1 MMTEQRLQE
10 IEAQHQ
16 RGLLH
21 RADID
26 DLIVDARRL
35 KQEMV
40 KCQDI
45 WSTTIAEGMESIT
58 ELQQQRDAALAER
71 DALYTAQM
79 KQIDYSVQLQR
90 LIESLSRDGD
100 VPYPELH
107 HHQKIVDAKAAITEA
122 RRVLRLALN
131 EFEQFMPTVSG
142 ELITQIAAVLA
153 QDESAD

>member
-26 DLIVDARRL
+26 DLIVEARRL

-58 ELQQQRDAALAER
+58 ELQQQRDATLGTYAEAEKRWKTIIAAR
-71 DALYTAQM
+71 DREQALY
-79 KQIDYSVQLQR
+79 VQANHDFR
-90 LIESLSRDGD
+90 
-100 VPYPELH
+100 
-107 HHQKIVDAKAAITEA
+107 AALVEA
-122 RRVLRLALN
+122 RRVLRLVDKQARRECPVCFSPGWTHGPDCAL
-131 EFEQFMPTVSG
+131 
-142 ELITQIAAVLA
+142 AAVLA
-153 QDESAD
+153 QDIHA

>member
-26 DLIVDARRL
+26 DLIVEARRL

-71 DALYTAQM
+71 DQW
-79 KQIDYSVQLQR
+79 
-90 LIESLSRDGD
+90 
-100 VPYPELH
+100 
-107 HHQKIVDAKAAITEA
+107 KAAANTRSAEVATWMRDTLEAQSALTEA

>member
-26 DLIVDARRL
+26 DLIVEARRL

-58 ELQQQRDAALAER
+58 ELQQQRDATLGTYAEAEKRWKTIIAARDREQALYVQANHDFR
-71 DALYTAQM
+71 DAL
-79 KQIDYSVQLQR
+79 
-90 LIESLSRDGD
+90 
-100 VPYPELH
+100 
-107 HHQKIVDAKAAITEA
+107 TEA
-122 RRVLRLALN
+122 HRVLREVEWSNGDFCPICTGLHPKGHRSGCAL
-131 EFEQFMPTVSG
+131 
-142 ELITQIAAVLA
+142 AAVLA
-153 QDESAD
+153 QDTHA

>member
-26 DLIVDARRL
+26 DLIVEARRL

-58 ELQQQRDAALAER
+58 ELQQQRD
-71 DALYTAQM
+71 
-79 KQIDYSVQLQR
+79 
-90 LIESLSRDGD
+90 
-100 VPYPELH
+100 
-107 HHQKIVDAKAAITEA
+107 EA
-122 RRVLRLALN
+122 RLVLRLVDKQARRECPVCFSPGWTHGPDCAL
-131 EFEQFMPTVSG
+131 
-142 ELITQIAAVLA
+142 AAVLA

>member
-26 DLIVDARRL
+26 DLIVEARRL

-58 ELQQQRDAALAER
+58 ELQQQRDATLGTYAEAEKRWKTIIAAR
-71 DALYTAQM
+71 DREQALY
-79 KQIDYSVQLQR
+79 VQANHDFR
-90 LIESLSRDGD
+90 
-100 VPYPELH
+100 
-107 HHQKIVDAKAAITEA
+107 AALVEA
-122 RRVLRLALN
+122 RRVLRLVMYDTPCTSSSCHRCVA
-131 EFEQFMPTVSG
+131 TRAA
-142 ELITQIAAVLA
+142 IAAVLA
-153 QDESAD
+153 QEEK